1 MSSVQTHPAV
11 QQAQD
16 KAGYYLSQLDKELA
30 KYGPANIFEQK
41 TQIPKTY
48 GAISAA
54 VLVLVSL
61 FINTLA
67 HPISNLVGFVL
78 PACLSIKAIE
88 SPGHE
93 DDVQWLT
100 YWVVFGTFTL
110 IESVALRIALY
121 YLPFYF
127 VFKTIFI
134 LWLQLPATKGAR
146 TLYLSVLRPVLA
158 NNGKNNSSRPVP
170 DTADTGAADLR
181 AKVDSAL

>member
-16 KAGYYLSQLDKELA
+16 KAGYYLSQLDKELS
-30 KYGPANIFEQK
+30 KYGPANTFEQK

-48 GAISAA
+48 GAIGVAL
-54 VLVLVSL
+54 VVLVSL

-67 HPISNLVGFVL
+67 HSISNLVGFVL
-78 PACLSIKAIE
+78 PAFLSVKAIE

-100 YWVVFGTFTL
+100 YWVVFGTFTVV
-110 IESVALRIALY
+110 ESVALRLALY

-146 TLYLSVLRPVLA
+146 TLYFSILKPVLA
-158 NNGKNNSSRPVP
+158 NNGRLGPV
-170 DTADTGAADLR
+170 GAQ
-181 AKVDSAL
+181 